1 MWYILAILTFGFA
14 VIAAF
19 LGIHGITPT
28 VILGVIALGLI
39 FLTLGKAEWMPAV
52 PWQRRVGP

>member
-19 LGIHGITPT
+19 LGIHGITLT
-28 VILGVIALGLI
+28 VIAGVIALGLI
-39 FLTLGKAEWMPAV
+39 FLTLGLSDWLPE
-52 PWQRRVGP
+52 PWRRRVGP